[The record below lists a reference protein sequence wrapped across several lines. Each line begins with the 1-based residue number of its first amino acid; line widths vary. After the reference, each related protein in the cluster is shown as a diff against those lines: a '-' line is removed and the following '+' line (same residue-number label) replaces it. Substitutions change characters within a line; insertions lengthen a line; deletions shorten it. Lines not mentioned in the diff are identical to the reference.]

1 MIHTKRNS
9 SGNGLNNSNR
19 SRVEDNNDR
28 CTNHEICENSE
39 YQKASIS
46 SSPQDRAR
54 EWLTYLYSGHT
65 TATKRDEFVVWLN
78 SSDENKQAFT
88 RSQKVWQ
95 TIGMTDSAVEWM
107 QQHAAQQPATV
118 PKAKPTRVLAK
129 SLMALSAMAA
139 SVALL
144 VFNGVFNTTTHLTLP
159 QPQTAFTSP
168 VGQNRHITL
177 SDGSDITLAG
187 NSSILVAITDDE
199 RRITLRKGS
208 AYFDVSHDPSRVFSV
223 TAQQTQ
229 VRVRGTAFEVKYSPN
244 NSLKI
249 SVQRGLVDVADL
261 PETAEQR
268 EQVLQLR
275 PNEQLHTDIQGRFIS
290 PITVFQPETEFAWLK
305 QRLIYDNVPLKNVI
319 MDINRYVKKPVIILD
334 NSINELPI
342 TASFTFEQIEPMLDG
357 LASAYPIT
365 LTHEATRSVLTEE

>member
-1 MIHTKRNS
+1 M
-9 SGNGLNNSNR
+9 
-19 SRVEDNNDR
+19 
-28 CTNHEICENSE
+28 
-39 YQKASIS
+39 
-46 SSPQDRAR
+46 
-54 EWLTYLYSGHT
+54 
-65 TATKRDEFVVWLN
+65 
-78 SSDENKQAFT
+78 
-88 RSQKVWQ
+88 
-95 TIGMTDSAVEWM
+95 
-107 QQHAAQQPATV
+107 
-118 PKAKPTRVLAK
+118 
-129 SLMALSAMAA
+129 
-139 SVALL
+139 
-144 VFNGVFNTTTHLTLP
+144 
-159 QPQTAFTSP
+159 
-168 VGQNRHITL
+168 
-177 SDGSDITLAG
+177 
-187 NSSILVAITDDE
+187 
-199 RRITLRKGS
+199 RKGS